1 TFHADQKGRELL
13 VEQAV
18 SAGAKVLD
26 AGGGTGSTA
35 LLAAEKV
42 SETGKVTI
50 LDLSRGMLEV
60 ARKRAVQAKLENRM
74 EFLEGDIDNPPFP
87 DESFDVVLSTYSAC
101 PLGDPAAGALTL
113 LRLVKPRGLLGMAHS
128 AAPKGFLATAIG
140 KCVESIAWRFPSISL
155 GCRNVDVLPALLKQG
170 ATLKFE
176 KRIGMPYLPFE
187 VFIVI
192 KNNQPGNN
200 GL

>member
-1 TFHADQKGRELL
+1 MR
-13 VEQAV
+13 QALH
-18 SAGAKVLD
+18 KD
-26 AGGGTGSTA
+26 A
-35 LLAAEKV
+35 
-42 SETGKVTI
+42 
-50 LDLSRGMLEV
+50 LSRGM
-60 ARKRAVQAKLENRM
+60 
-74 EFLEGDIDNPPFP
+74 
-87 DESFDVVLSTYSAC
+87 
-101 PLGDPAAGALTL
+101 
-113 LRLVKPRGLLGMAHS
+113 LGMAHS